1 MEIFFR
7 DPNEVPLPPEEVRIR
22 ELRAD
27 PFPDGQRVRVYLETE
42 PFQKRPSADLV
53 ITDETG
59 QEVAAV
65 SIIESML
72 RKMELT
78 MHLRRGKTTGK
89 FTLHAD
95 LFYGRLVEPESGK
108 KPAQE
113 TGDYPLERTVV
124 DQAEAVFEIQSNA
137 SSNQTIPES
146 GT

>member
-27 PFPDGQRVRVYLETE
+27 PLPDGQRVRVYLETE

-78 MHLRRGKTTGK
+78 MHLRGGKTSGK

-95 LFYGRLVEPESGK
+95 LFYGKLVEPEPGN

-113 TGDYPLERTVV
+113 AANYPLERTVV
-124 DQAEAVFEIQSNA
+124 DQAEAVFEIQAKA
-137 SSNQTIPES
+137 SGNQTVQDS